1 MIRCFYCFNFF
12 DQKYDVCPHCGNVI
26 LKKPK
31 EPIHLV
37 PGTLLADRYIIGAY
51 EGAGGFGIVYRAWDI
66 KLEVVVAVKEFY
78 VSRFMTRAEGSQQV
92 IINKKNQTEY
102 VYRKERFLAEARTLA
117 RFGAHRSI
125 PNVYEYFE
133 ANNTAYIVME
143 LLDGLALN
151 QYLEKNGHVS
161 LEFAMYVADEVG
173 NALISLHKEGIIHRD
188 VAPDNIFICT
198 GGEIRIKLMDV
209 GAAKL
214 MDSTDNVID
223 TILKP
228 GYSPYEQYLAT
239 GKISPAT
246 DEYALGATLYMLLSG
261 IKPPEATNRKRS
273 QDETGIDPLVPLSQL
288 NPEVPEHISA
298 AIMRA
303 LAIESQWRF
312 KSVSDF
318 MEALTGF
325 HKVRTVEQEKKHRR
339 RRRISGIVLAV
350 AIIAVVSMIVLHF
363 MNKEIAEEGLDRAVI
378 SVWVVD
384 DGMSSKVKAMEEIAE
399 DFHEKFG
406 DVRVEIEAIPAEQ
419 YQQRL
424 QAAANANELPN
435 LFESTEVPDSI
446 LEGAIDLKN
455 VLKSSQAKECLFIN
469 QYDKYYSDRKRMPLA
484 IEVPVAYV
492 ITNGPIFVS
501 YDDNTFT
508 SVRAFPEE
516 LIAFDERYSGLLRM
530 NYEVS
535 STKQSSSFLNLTEDN
550 VETGSAVLLS
560 STMAI
565 NDIRDM
571 KYQYKVVYYDSDE
584 IGCRFVFEWSIGKG
598 NKAEDRAAERLL
610 AWMMGN
616 VYQQKLMLNSGS
628 GKRIPEIPINKS
640 SFLEKAEEINYLNP
654 VLDIYTKFVF
664 QEEK

>member
-161 LEFAMYVADEVG
+161 LEFAMYVANEVG

-363 MNKEIAEEGLDRAVI
+363 MNKEIAEEGLDSAVI

-406 DVRVEIEAIPAEQ
+406 EVRVEIEAIPVEQ
-419 YQQRL
+419 YQKRL
-424 QAAANANELPN
+424 LEAANANELPN

-446 LEGAIDLKN
+446 LEDAVDLN
-455 VLKSSQAKECLFIN
+455 NILKSSQAKECLFIN

-492 ITNGPIFVS
+492 ITNGPIFVP
-501 YDDNTFT
+501 YDNNTFT
-508 SVRAFPEE
+508 SVRDFPEE
-516 LIAFDERYSGLLRM
+516 LVAFDERYNGLLRM
-530 NYEVS
+530 NYQFS
-535 STKQSSSFLNLTEDN
+535 NSKNASSFLNLTEDN

-571 KYQYKVVYYDSDE
+571 KYQYRVVYYGSDK
-584 IGCRFVFEWSIGKG
+584 IGCRFVFEWSIGNG
-598 NKAEDRAAERLL
+598 NKAENRAAERLL

-640 SFLEKAEEINYLNP
+640 SFLAKAREINYLNP
-654 VLDIYTKFVF
+654 ILDIYTKFVF